1 MRIYLP
7 ATPAQLRRIVAT
19 GEVRP
24 VSGIGFGV
32 TDALRAEYPGA
43 DDEELEYLAM
53 TDAARA
59 SLRLLAADGV
69 GDAVPGDANSE
80 SAPSSGDRAMR
91 VVIAADTD
99 DATEYPQGDR
109 AAVRLSGPLPWRS
122 VAAVHLDGA
131 DAAPAVLAA
140 IEAVDAA
147 DLGDLDAEFAVG
159 EATSYELAWYAPD
172 EIEYLIGEL
181 G

>member
-7 ATPAQLRRIVAT
+7 ATVPQLRRALDDQQL
-19 GEVRP
+19 RAR
-24 VSGIGFGV
+24 SGIAFGV
-32 TDALRAEYPGA
+32 TDSLRGEYPGT

-69 GDAVPGDANSE
+69 GGADGTDEDTV
-80 SAPSSGDRAMR
+80 DRAMR
-91 VVIAADTD
+91 VVIAADVED
-99 DATEYPQGDR
+99 VTEYPQGDR
-109 AAVRLSGPLPWRS
+109 AAVRVAGQVPWRD

-140 IEAVDAA
+140 IDAVDAA

-159 EATSYELAWYAPD
+159 EATSHELAWYAPN
-172 EIEYLIGEL
+172 EIEYLLREL
-181 G
+181 S

>member
-7 ATPAQLRRIVAT
+7 ATAAQLRRAVDAGQVFAASGVA
-19 GEVRP
+19 
-24 VSGIGFGV
+24 FGV
-32 TDALRAEYPGA
+32 TDALRSEYPGA

-59 SLRLLAADGV
+59 SLRLLAAGGADPAA
-69 GDAVPGDANSE
+69 DNE
-80 SAPSSGDRAMR
+80 SGGAERAMR
-91 VVIAADTD
+91 VVIAADAD
-99 DATEYPQGDR
+99 EATEYPQGDR
-109 AAVRLSGPLPWRS
+109 AAVRLAGPVPWRD

-140 IEAVDAA
+140 IDAVDAA

-159 EATSYELAWYAPD
+159 EATSYELAWYAPA
-172 EIEYLIGEL
+172 EVEYLLREL